1 MQSSSLTIE
10 DIKNYSRA
18 DLIKFVKKSV
28 SESNKKLK
36 ICEGKLEV
44 LRRRV
49 ERKNKNIKSLETE
62 VYFLNRKNYD
72 YKLRSS
78 KVRTKAKN
86 ESYEKAVNNIVNK
99 SKSLIDIS
107 KYHMSVVELSEVFK
121 ENPSTIVVLMWAS
134 RYEVYSKKEFDINF
148 PDSPIRFLKHNMTL
162 LKKGYCNKWEQKR
175 SSYYLSP
182 RGKDITERINKY
194 IEKRVK

>member
-1 MQSSSLTIE
+1 MQSSNLTIE
-10 DIKNYSRA
+10 DINNYSRA
-18 DLIKFVKKSV
+18 DLVKLVKKIS
-28 SESNKKLK
+28 SESNKKIN
-36 ICEGKLEV
+36 ICEGKLDV

-49 ERKNKNIKSLETE
+49 ERKNIKIKSLETE
-62 VYFLNRKNYD
+62 VYFLNRKNYN

>member
-1 MQSSSLTIE
+1 MQSSNLTIE
-10 DIKNYSRA
+10 DINNYSRA
-18 DLIKFVKKSV
+18 DLVKLVKKIS
-28 SESNKKLK
+28 SESNKKIN

-49 ERKNKNIKSLETE
+49 ERKNIKIKSLETE
-62 VYFLNRKNYD
+62 VYFLNRKNYN